1 MHSWKYDR
9 HKNAL
14 QSVCDRFTRLFRRL
28 PHHRDGLQSEVIAAV
43 KSTLALDRD
52 DPTKPD
58 AITAL
63 RKQTN
68 DWVAKYR
75 RDASFA
81 GRPSY
86 GYAKECMLSET

>member
-1 MHSWKYDR
+1 MEEVSG
-9 HKNAL
+9 
-14 QSVCDRFTRLFRRL
+14 RFQLLLSIVQEAYMQGGLKGKLLTRWDLAAI
-28 PHHRDGLQSEVIAAV
+28 DGQSEVISAV
-43 KSTLALDRD
+43 KTTLALDRD
-52 DPTKPD
+52 DPTKAD

-86 GYAKECMLSET
+86 G

>member
-1 MHSWKYDR
+1 VDDLKCLKDATSY
-9 HKNAL
+9 L
-14 QSVCDRFTRLFRRL
+14 TPVCEGQT
-28 PHHRDGLQSEVIAAV
+28 EVISAV
-43 KSTLALDRD
+43 KTTLALDRD
-52 DPTKPD
+52 DPTKAD

-86 GYAKECMLSET
+86 G